1 MRISAPIRWL
11 FLFFI
16 CPYIFSGNA
25 NAQSEPTTIQVTLQS
40 CIATGLEKHPNI
52 AINKNK
58 VAQAHQAKK
67 EALSAYLPQVNAE
80 AGLDNNIKLP
90 VQIIPEGTFGPG
102 TPEQEVAFGT
112 KYSSSITGQINQT
125 IYNQSYIQGIKAAK
139 PNTELAEL
147 NRQKSEEEIIYDIA
161 TSYFQILVAKKQL
174 ELLESNKDRLE
185 RILNVTQLQSDVG
198 VAKKIDVKQVQ
209 VNLNNVLSQITLIE
223 RNVRL
228 AENTLKFNMG
238 IPQEYQL
245 EIQDESRWLDTKP
258 APKIHTEFHLESN
271 YDYQMLGKQ
280 IELLDIQTKVIRDQA
295 IPSLSAFAVYGFT
308 GFGNDVSTSFDP
320 LRDFSMIG
328 LKLNW
333 SIFTGLRR
341 DAQYKS
347 AKIDVENAKINRSLM
362 EQALSL
368 QFENADAQIER
379 AQKTIHTN
387 ESNME
392 LAAEVYDNTTLQYRE
407 GVASLSDLL
416 NAELAY
422 RESQTNYITSLLDY
436 YIADLDVEKT
446 NGTLKTYFEKLN

>member
-1 MRISAPIRWL
+1 MIKLSPRRWL
-11 FLFFI
+11 FLLFLGS
-16 CPYIFSGNA
+16 YMFSSNV
-25 NAQSEPTTIQVTLQS
+25 NAQSEPQTLQVNLQT
-40 CIATGLEKHPNI
+40 CIAIGLEKHPNI

-80 AGLDNNIKLP
+80 AGIDNNIKLP
-90 VQIIPEGTFGPG
+90 VQIIPAGTFGPG

-112 KYSSSITGQINQT
+112 KYSTTITAQVNQT

-147 NRQKSEEEIIYDIA
+147 NRQQSEEEIIYDIA

-174 ELLESNKDRLE
+174 ELLESNQERLE
-185 RILNVTQLQSDVG
+185 KVLTVTQLQSDVG

-223 RNVRL
+223 RNVKL
-228 AENTLKFNMG
+228 AENTLKYNMG
-238 IPQEYQL
+238 IPQSFDL
-245 EIQDESRWLDTKP
+245 EIQDESKWLDTKP
-258 APKIHTEFHLESN
+258 APKLHTEFELESN

-280 IELLDIQTKVIRDQA
+280 IELLTIQTKVIRDQA
-295 IPSLSAFAVYGFT
+295 IPSLSAFAAYGLT
-308 GFGNDVSTSFDP
+308 GYGDKAKDSFDP
-320 LRDFSMIG
+320 LRDFSMVG

-347 AKIDVENAKINRSLM
+347 AKIDVENAKINRGLM

-368 QFENADAQIER
+368 QFQNADAQIER

-407 GVASLSDLL
+407 GIASLSDLL
-416 NAELAY
+416 NAELSY

-446 NGTLKTYFEKLN
+446 NGTLKSYFEKLN